1 MCQIKASLHQNVT
14 KHTRP
19 TANHGYI
26 STNEAKPC
34 PPNRLTRVKNEKI
47 RRQCR
52 ALLRENYTL
61 PLKQTFESHVCVKT
75 RNNQIPETSHG
86 VNSAISSCNS
96 KIQELPPLADDP
108 FHIDKKT
115 YSGTQFHALL
125 SASIVYSLAHSIPQ
139 ETRQPPT
146 PASPLTLSI
155 NHRTSATVCFQPTET
170 DSTRLSGASPGNA
183 NGVTLAPSLVNVI
196 R

>member
-125 SASIVYSLAHSIPQ
+125 SASIVYSRPLNTSRNSSAPN
-139 ETRQPPT
+139 
-146 PASPLTLSI
+146 AS
-155 NHRTSATVCFQPTET
+155 QPTN
-170 DSTRLSGASPGNA
+170 SFHQSSHKRHRMLPAHGNRLDAAVG
-183 NGVTLAPSLVNVI
+183 